1 MNLKGLEKE
10 GGRITHEKGFTHTGF
25 QRAHGEMSEDA
36 PRGHW
41 RSFLCALAKSDLPLA
56 CRCCSRLREDLLGC
70 GDATVAV
77 PAPLEK
83 SARLAL
89 VPVSEKPRPPTQE
102 ADPARPAP
110 KPKGRPKK
118 GLEQQEPGFD
128 LRRFLAE
135 HRRAVYTETAGSY
148 TKSVTYRCLACERD
162 IKFCRTTDIEK
173 LYKHERGATHGK
185 GLERMGLVEAKPG
198 AVEDKPPEAD
208 GRCRGVQPEAPT
220 SPLRPMLGCIQ
231 RWAQAGMPRMVYA
244 ADESDPLRDAT
255 FEVSGDLVHVRSTS
269 CSGRCSTVQHAC
281 GACLKAANAKA
292 LKSAIG
298 ARCYDM
304 DLCELAWKAL
314 HEGMTEAEL
323 LIGAMRQQE
332 YIVLGLAGDGLDGLA
347 RVKSPLQLAKRIRQ
361 RFESIPHRRL
371 SASFKDYLSTHLTKA
386 PVHFNTDTEAAA
398 HTALTSALSTAVLQG
413 RARALDLELASRVAA
428 GALRGDA
435 LVSAFTTSFLMQT
448 KKELARPGSVR
459 HIEDLEGVAQALQVL
474 GRTKEWDGLLKT
486 FKVNPRGLPK
496 TTLDAPIFPPFFGSL
511 SSLEQLKDSFSRATS
526 ILHAVNRRVHIMID
540 ETVWAPSFEQVR
552 HMRDTA
558 DFLVGGAWKQH
569 PSETMH
575 MIPADTWHGSIP
587 QDELARLTLHF
598 VAPWTFT

>member
-1 MNLKGLEKE
+1 MNLKALEKE

-41 RSFLCALAKSDLPLA
+41 RSFLCALAQSDLPLA

-70 GDATVAV
+70 GDTTVAV

-89 VPVSEKPRPPTQE
+89 VPVSEKPRPPTEE

-110 KPKGRPKK
+110 KPKGRPRK

-208 GRCRGVQPEAPT
+208 GRCHGVQPEAPT

-231 RWAQAGMPRMVYA
+231 RWAQAGMPRTVYA
-244 ADESDPLRDAT
+244 ADESGPLRDAT

-269 CSGRCSTVQHAC
+269 CSGRCCTVQHAC

-323 LIGAMRQQE
+323 FIGAMRQQE

-386 PVHFNTDTEAAA
+386 RALQHGHGGSSTYSTYLGLIHRCSARTSTCSRPRARKPSGGGGIERRRLGQCSHHLLPHANEERAGATRECATHRGSGGCGTGSASPAGAGANEGVGRALENLQGQSSWSSEDDPRCPYLPTVLREPVLPRAVEGQLFQGDVHTSCGEPSRAYHDRRDGLGPKLRAGEAHEGHGGLPGGWCMEAAP
-398 HTALTSALSTAVLQG
+398 V
-413 RARALDLELASRVAA
+413 
-428 GALRGDA
+428 
-435 LVSAFTTSFLMQT
+435 
-448 KKELARPGSVR
+448 
-459 HIEDLEGVAQALQVL
+459 
-474 GRTKEWDGLLKT
+474 
-486 FKVNPRGLPK
+486 
-496 TTLDAPIFPPFFGSL
+496 
-511 SSLEQLKDSFSRATS
+511 
-526 ILHAVNRRVHIMID
+526 
-540 ETVWAPSFEQVR
+540 
-552 HMRDTA
+552 
-558 DFLVGGAWKQH
+558 
-569 PSETMH
+569 
-575 MIPADTWHGSIP
+575 
-587 QDELARLTLHF
+587 
-598 VAPWTFT
+598 